1 MGDEVPGNG
10 RQVELSAGD
19 FLVDAELLGD
29 LLRVEPME
37 VPSLLRSGS
46 ITSFCERG
54 VGADEGRYRLTFFHG
69 NRRAR
74 LNVDAAGRIL
84 RRSTIDFGKTA
95 LPRQLHRA
103 GT

>member
-1 MGDEVPGNG
+1 MIHEPPGNG
-10 RQVELSAGD
+10 RQVEMSAGD

-29 LLRVEPME
+29 LLLVEPE
-37 VPSLLRSGS
+37 AVPGLLRSGA

-54 VGADEGRYRLTFFHG
+54 IDADEGRYRLTFFHG
-69 NRRAR
+69 NRRVR
-74 LNVDAAGRIL
+74 LDVDDAGHIL
-84 RRSTIDFGKTA
+84 RRSAIDFGDIA